1 MAPPPAG
8 SGPRPPAGPRHG
20 ALGASVADARGSRG
34 PGPDISESSLSLLAS
49 VELPGGRTW
58 KRTAGGRGARGPGPG
73 GASRPFLSSRP
84 CSPGSLPGPRS
95 VTAAAATPPPLPGH
109 CRPGGRGPAGVG
121 LRARASPRGSRK
133 APGGLVPDATAGRTS
148 LYASGSE
155 PAWKEQM
162 CLQHVPGPFR
172 MLPLQRGPILQAF
185 TQAPGY
191 GPPLRF
197 EITKGPRYSR
207 PSYGYCPPAPA
218 HWQASLAQGLT
229 ARGVCCLVRG
239 SCCRGARGRWARSAS
254 ARFLRGRWRLGSG
267 PCLQPA
273 GLASRLA
280 APSCSA
286 SPVPWTPGEAITA
299 ITSSITDPSLEGA
312 RGMGARF
319 PGAHSDSSPDAGD
332 DCQLWYVKTIFKAAF
347 DEMSAS
353 YLQESPCNRA

>member
-58 KRTAGGRGARGPGPG
+58 TRTAGGRGARGPGPG

-121 LRARASPRGSRK
+121 LRARASPRGSQK

-172 MLPLQRGPILQAF
+172 MLPSLRGPIRQAF

-218 HWQASLAQGLT
+218 HWQASLAQGLP

-239 SCCRGARGRWARSAS
+239 GLAAVAPMAAWRGR
-254 ARFLRGRWRLGSG
+254 LRLDSCGGAGGREAGRACSPPCWRAALR
-267 PCLQPA
+267 
-273 GLASRLA
+273 RLPA
-280 APSCSA
+280 APHQ
-286 SPVPWTPGEAITA
+286 
-299 ITSSITDPSLEGA
+299 
-312 RGMGARF
+312 F
-319 PGAHSDSSPDAGD
+319 PGHRKKPLLLSLCG
-332 DCQLWYVKTIFKAAF
+332 
-347 DEMSAS
+347 
-353 YLQESPCNRA
+353 